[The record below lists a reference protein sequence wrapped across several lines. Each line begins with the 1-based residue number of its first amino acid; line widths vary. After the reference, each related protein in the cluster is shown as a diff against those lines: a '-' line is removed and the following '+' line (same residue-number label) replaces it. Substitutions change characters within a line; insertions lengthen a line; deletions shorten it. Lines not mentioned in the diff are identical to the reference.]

1 MTDLISLAKGKL
13 NDPILME
20 WALRHYQDAQAGTP
34 QRREAMEQDWFDD
47 LTLRRWLDSDDQA
60 MLARLFSELPADRF
74 ANLGPSIG
82 ARWGQWGGN
91 LACAAGLEGQVLQSS
106 ISGLTKGWGQGTSS
120 TLHLA
125 RRSRNQKTA
134 VPKKLPR
141 RKPAARR

>member
-60 MLARLFSELPADRF
+60 MLARLFSQLPADRF
-74 ANLGPSIG
+74 ASLGPSIG

-91 LACAAGLEGQVLQSS
+91 LACSAAPAGLRVRPCNHASRLEG
-106 ISGLTKGWGQGTSS
+106 
-120 TLHLA
+120 LA
-125 RRSRNQKTA
+125 ITQYVSRRG
-134 VPKKLPR
+134 
-141 RKPAARR
+141 